1 MKINLTTMKRLLVA
15 LLLLMALAPLA
26 AQKQKPM
33 EYVDFQKDEITFSIG
48 GHPTIGIFYND
59 KLLPTG
65 DLLSHRYHSHYSGGK
80 ITYPWDLKSFLI
92 GAFNFEYNH
101 NFTRLH
107 GFGCSGTYAF
117 RDICYLKGLD
127 HEGTRWDTIT
137 GKDHYLNLQV
147 HYRITYKRYEIL
159 TLYCSVHVGA
169 TLYFQGCHYKDPT
182 TASSFWACPAVH
194 VTLLGMNIGKKN
206 AVSIE
211 IGVGTQGV
219 CKIGYTYRF

>member
-1 MKINLTTMKRLLVA
+1 M
-15 LLLLMALAPLA
+15 
-26 AQKQKPM
+26 
-33 EYVDFQKDEITFSIG
+33 
-48 GHPTIGIFYND
+48 
-59 KLLPTG
+59 
-65 DLLSHRYHSHYSGGK
+65 SHRYHSHYSGGK

-92 GAFNFEYNH
+92 GSFNFEYNH

-127 HEGTRWDTIT
+127 REGTQWDTIT

-147 HYRITYKRYEIL
+147 HYRITYKRYEKL

-182 TASSFWACPAVH
+182 TASNFWACPAVH

-206 AVSIE
+206 AGNIE
-211 IGVGTQGV
+211 VGLGTQGV
-219 CKIGYTYRF
+219 FKIGYSYRF